1 MRVMFII
8 FLNDDGRMM
17 GLRFTLS
24 FFFGGLVKELIVK
37 CLLDSF
43 PFYLLY

>member
-17 GLRFTLS
+17 SLRFTLS
-24 FFFGGLVKELIVK
+24 FFFGGLVKEVRIN
-37 CLLDSF
+37 SQMSSG
-43 PFYLLY
+43 